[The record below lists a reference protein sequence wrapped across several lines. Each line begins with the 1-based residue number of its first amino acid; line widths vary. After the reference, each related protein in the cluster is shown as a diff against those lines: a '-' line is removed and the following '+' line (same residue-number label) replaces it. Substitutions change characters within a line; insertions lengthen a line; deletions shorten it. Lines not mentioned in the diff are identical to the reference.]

1 VQDNCN
7 EPADTPATG
16 LAIVGGSIS
25 SAGDPVL
32 SGGNGNGGA
41 NLWKVVDN
49 NGSKHRD

>member
-7 EPADTPATG
+7 EPTDTPSTG
-16 LAIVGGSIS
+16 LTITGGSIS

-41 NLWKVVDN
+41 SLWNVVDN